1 MEELAAAEN
10 RMSSIESRLL
20 SIEKTSVSSN
30 SEGVQEALSEYQNQ
44 ILEKLKGIR
53 SSIVEEGGDIA
64 KIKEERDAAVTEN
77 AKLRK
82 DIDKLNYR
90 IQHLVKALNVEES
103 KH

>member
-1 MEELAAAEN
+1 MEELAAAEK
-10 RMSSIESRLL
+10 RMNSIESRLL
-20 SIEKTSVSSN
+20 SVESIGVSSN
-30 SEGVQEALSEYQNQ
+30 SDGVQEALSEYQSQ

-64 KIKEERDAAVTEN
+64 KIKEERDTAVTEN
-77 AKLRK
+77 AKLKK

-90 IQHLVKALNVEES
+90 IQHLVKALNAEES